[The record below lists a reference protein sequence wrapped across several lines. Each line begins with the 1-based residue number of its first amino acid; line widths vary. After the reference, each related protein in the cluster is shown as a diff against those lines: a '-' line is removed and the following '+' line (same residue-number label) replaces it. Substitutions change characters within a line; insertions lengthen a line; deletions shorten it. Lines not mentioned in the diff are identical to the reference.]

1 MPEAVLTAAGR
12 AASPYLPEP
21 YRIVRRRRETADT
34 WTLELE
40 PEAGGEVFAFA
51 PGQFTMVYAFGAG
64 EVPVSIS
71 GDPGRRDRLIHTIR
85 VAGPTTRTICSLTR
99 GATLGVRGPYGTAWP
114 VERALGGDLV
124 IAAGGIG
131 LAPLRPALYAALAR
145 REELERIV
153 LLYGGRS
160 PDQLLYAAELERWG
174 AAGVEVHV
182 TVDKADEGWNGPVGV
197 VTTLIERASFDASRA
212 TALVCGPEVM
222 MRFTAAGLVG
232 AGIAAEGVFLSM
244 ERNMK
249 CALGQ
254 CGRCQFGPVFVCGDG
269 PVFSYASIE
278 RLLTVREL

>member
-1 MPEAVLTAAGR
+1 MAEHAP
-12 AASPYLPEP
+12 ASLFLPTP
-21 YRIVRRRRETADT
+21 YRIRRRRRETSDT

-40 PEAGGEVFAFA
+40 PTAGGEVLGFA

-64 EVPVSIS
+64 EVPISIS
-71 GDPGRRDRLIHTIR
+71 GDPARHDRLVHTIR
-85 VAGPTTRTICSLTR
+85 VAGATTRSICSVKR
-99 GATLGVRGPYGTAWP
+99 GGVLGIRGPYGTAWP
-114 VERALGGDLV
+114 VDRAEGGDLV

-145 REELERIV
+145 RDAYRRVV

-160 PDQLLYAAELERWG
+160 PDQLLYPRELERWSERG
-174 AAGVEVHV
+174 IEVHV
-182 TVDKADEGWNGPVGV
+182 TVDRADEEWRGPVGV
-197 VTTLIERASFDASRA
+197 VTTLLEHADFYPATT

-222 MRFTAAGLVG
+222 MRFTAAGLV
-232 AGIAAEGVFLSM
+232 ASGVPPEQVHLSM

-269 PVFSYASIE
+269 PVFSYAAIE
-278 RLLTVREL
+278 PLLSVPEL

>member
-1 MPEAVLTAAGR
+1 MAEPAR
-12 AASPYLPEP
+12 ASPYLPAP
-21 YRIVRRRRETADT
+21 YRIRRRRRDTADT

-40 PEAGGEVFAFA
+40 PAAGGSVFRFA

-64 EVPVSIS
+64 EVPISIS
-71 GDPGRRDRLIHTIR
+71 GDPERLDRLVHTIR
-85 VAGPTTRTICSLTR
+85 VAGPTTRAICSLKR
-99 GATLGVRGPYGTAWP
+99 GGVLGIRGPYGTAWP
-114 VERALGGDLV
+114 VELAEGGDLV

-145 REELERIV
+145 REAYERVV

-160 PDQLLYAAELERWG
+160 PDQLLYTRELERWRS
-174 AAGVEVHV
+174 AGIEVLV
-182 TVDKADEGWNGPVGV
+182 TVDQADKGWRGPVGV
-197 VTTLIERASFDASRA
+197 VTTLIERAGFEPLKT

-222 MRFTAAGLVG
+222 MRFTAAGLLSS
-232 AGIAAEGVFLSM
+232 GVPATQIHLSM

-269 PVFSYASIE
+269 PVFSYAAIE
-278 RLLTVREL
+278 PLLAVPEL

>member
-1 MPEAVLTAAGR
+1 MADPAL
-12 AASPYLPEP
+12 ASPFLPEP

-40 PEAGGEVFAFA
+40 PAAGGEPLGFA

-64 EVPVSIS
+64 EVPISIS
-71 GDPGRRDRLIHTIR
+71 GDPTRPGRLVHTVR
-85 VAGPTTRTICSLTR
+85 VAGATTRAICSLGR
-99 GATLGVRGPYGTAWP
+99 DGTLGVRGPYGTAWP
-114 VERALGGDLV
+114 VEQAVGGDVV

-145 REELERIV
+145 REELGRVV

-160 PDQLLYAAELERWG
+160 PDQLLYPAELERWR
-174 AAGVEVHV
+174 AAGVDVHV
-182 TVDKADEGWNGPVGV
+182 TVDRADGEWRGPVGV
-197 VTTLIERASFDASRA
+197 VTTLIERAGFDPGRT

-222 MRFTAAGLVG
+222 MRFSAAGLVR
-232 AGIAAEGVFLSM
+232 AGVGPERVYLSM

-269 PVFSYASIE
+269 PVFSYAAIE
-278 RLLTVREL
+278 PLLAVPEL